1 MGGGGS
7 GSDGPY
13 CGLSQTRLMK
23 RSGTSPNGLHSIHC
37 VETTSLFHAMSVGER
52 GGWDTIYIIIIVV
65 GGYYNDDDDVVS
77 PHNPLGVIPFIPA
90 ALSWMWR

>member
-1 MGGGGS
+1 
-7 GSDGPY
+7 
-13 CGLSQTRLMK
+13 
-23 RSGTSPNGLHSIHC
+23 
-37 VETTSLFHAMSVGER
+37 MSVGER

-65 GGYYNDDDDVVS
+65 GRYYNDDDDVVS